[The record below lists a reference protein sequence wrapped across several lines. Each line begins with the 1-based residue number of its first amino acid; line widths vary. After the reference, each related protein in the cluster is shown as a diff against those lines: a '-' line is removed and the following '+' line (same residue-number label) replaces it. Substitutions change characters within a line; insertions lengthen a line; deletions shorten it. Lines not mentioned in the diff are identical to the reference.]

1 MSIPNKH
8 LDCDSWYKTL
18 KDFYDKTR
26 VNKDYD
32 KLEYDRWRRLLK
44 TQFSRAIILY
54 SEENKKVCIS
64 FENESLG
71 PFTFGIDDNSF
82 GTYLFKKYFRKDFTS
97 PFEELLEEEVK
108 KEENCITLTPDSSN
122 LASTTTATINSD
134 LIKSISVTNEHNL
147 KVYYDN
153 GTFYYTA
160 IDNIKDEIED
170 IKKTLNKN
178 EKEDKKMKNFN
189 FDFGPCNDKVRMSM
203 YGLAIQNA
211 SGTWVSYNPATAE
224 IIDVDIFNFNGAKF
238 MYKIPVAIKDVVKGD
253 IVIHNKKPMFVSEV
267 KENESAITCI
277 DVFEGEKK
285 QIIPTTNMFGF
296 NFITKVV
303 SLFNTIGMNT
313 PTPDAPFGN
322 MLPLM
327 LLDESGENEKIDP
340 MMLMFLMGNGKIDMS
355 NPMMMYFMFK
365 DKGDN
370 DMLPFLFM
378 MNNNN
383 NK

>member
-18 KDFYDKTR
+18 QDFYDKTIID
-26 VNKDYD
+26 KSYD
-32 KLEYDRWRRLLK
+32 KLEYDVWRRLLK

-54 SEENKKVCIS
+54 SKENKKICIS
-64 FENESLG
+64 FENESLSS
-71 PFTFGIDDNSF
+71 FTFEVDDNSF
-82 GTYLFKKYFRKDFTS
+82 GTYLFEEYFKKDF
-97 PFEELLEEEVK
+97 EEVI
-108 KEENCITLTPDSSN
+108 KEEDNCITLNSDGSN
-122 LASTTTATINSD
+122 LASTTIAPINSN
-134 LIKSISVTNEHNL
+134 LINSVSVIGGYGLEACI
-147 KVYYDN
+147 DN
-153 GTFYYTA
+153 GTLYYKD
-160 IDNIKDEIED
+160 IDGIKEEIET

-238 MYKIPVAIKDVVKGD
+238 MYKIPVAIKDIVKGD

-267 KENESAITCI
+267 KEKESAITCI

-303 SLFNTIGMNT
+303 SLFNTIGMNA

-370 DMLPFLFM
+370 NMLPFLFM

>member
-18 KDFYDKTR
+18 KDFYDKT
-26 VNKDYD
+26 VVDKDYN
-32 KLEYDRWRRLLK
+32 KLEYDVWRRLLK
-44 TQFSRAIILY
+44 TQFSETNISY
-54 SEENKKVCIS
+54 SKENKELCIS
-64 FENESLG
+64 FENESLNR
-71 PFTFGIDDNSF
+71 FTFKSDDNSF
-82 GTYLFKKYFRKDFTS
+82 GTYLFKKYFKKDFTS
-97 PFEELLEEEVK
+97 PFEELLEE
-108 KEENCITLTPDSSN
+108 EENCITLTPDSSN
-122 LASTTTATINSD
+122 LASTTTATINSN
-134 LIKSISVTNEHNL
+134 LIKSISIANEPIL
-147 KVYYDN
+147 KAYVDDGTLYYKD
-153 GTFYYTA
+153 
-160 IDNIKDEIED
+160 IDNIKEEIET

-253 IVIHNKKPMFVSEV
+253 IVIHNRKPMFVSEV

-303 SLFNTIGMNT
+303 SLFNTINMNA

-383 NK
+383 SK

>member
-1 MSIPNKH
+1 MIIPNEH

-18 KDFYDKTR
+18 KDFYDKTI
-26 VNKDYD
+26 VNKHYD
-32 KLEYDRWRRLLK
+32 KLEYDVWRRLLK
-44 TQFSRAIILY
+44 TQFSGAIISY
-54 SEENKKVCIS
+54 SKEDKKIRVS
-64 FENESLG
+64 FENESLS
-71 PFTFGIDDNSF
+71 PFTFESDDNSF
-82 GTYLFKKYFRKDFTS
+82 GIYLFEKYFEKDFDEA
-97 PFEELLEEEVK
+97 FEK
-108 KEENCITLTPDSSN
+108 YFDGITLTPDNSN
-122 LASTTTATINSD
+122 LASTTTATINSN
-134 LIKSISVTNEHNL
+134 LIKSISIADEPIL
-147 KVYYDN
+147 KAYVDD
-153 GTFYYTA
+153 GTFYYKD
-160 IDNIKDEIED
+160 IDNIKEEIET

-303 SLFNTIGMNT
+303 SLFNTINMNA

-340 MMLMFLMGNGKIDMS
+340 MMLMFLMGNGKIDIS

-365 DKGDN
+365 NKGDN

>member
-1 MSIPNKH
+1 MSILNKY
-8 LDCDSWYKTL
+8 LDGDSWYKTL
-18 KDFYDKTR
+18 DDFYNKTII
-26 VNKDYD
+26 NKDYD
-32 KLEYDRWRRLLK
+32 KLEYDIWRQLLK
-44 TQFSRAIILY
+44 TKYFLAIVSY
-54 SEENKKVCIS
+54 SKENKELCIS
-64 FENESLG
+64 FEKELLNR
-71 PFTFGIDDNSF
+71 FTFKSDDNSF
-82 GTYLFKKYFRKDFTS
+82 GTYLFKKYFKKDFES
-97 PFEELLEEEVK
+97 PFEELLEEK
-108 KEENCITLTPDSSN
+108 DNHITLTPDNSI

-134 LIKSISVTNEHNL
+134 LIKSISIAGEPIL
-147 KVYYDN
+147 KAYVDD
-153 GTFYYTA
+153 GTFYYKD
-160 IDNIKDEIED
+160 IDNIKEEIET

-303 SLFNTIGMNT
+303 SLFNTINMNA

-355 NPMMMYFMFK
+355 NSMMMYFMFK